1 MEKKVKLTL
10 MRPVLVYLALAGLT
24 GCVSPRSVSYTVDAH
39 LPSTP
44 STVVWGY
51 IPPGRNPVLTIKS
64 GQNVRIDTLSHQ
76 GMAQGVDPVTF
87 FGAGGIQPA
96 QVLKDAMDV
105 YYKVTR
111 TKAGGAHVLTGP
123 IYVEGA
129 EPGDMLEVRVLHVD
143 FRTPYGVSNS
153 NKGSGVLPDL
163 HAQPYPK
170 VIKFDLE
177 RGVALF
183 APGVEIPLSPFM
195 GIMAVTPPAG
205 TLPSSR
211 PPGIYGGNMDFHRLT
226 AGASLYLPVFQPG
239 ALFYTGDAHAVQ
251 GDGEVNGTAIEA
263 SLAPLLQFI
272 VHKGGG
278 KGMKWPRAEDAV
290 NYYVMGMD
298 VDLNVALRE
307 AVQESVRFL
316 GQERNLSPGDAYA
329 LASIATHFG
338 IAEAVNHVGVIYG
351 AIPKRIFDSNKPFWS
366 APNR

>member
-1 MEKKVKLTL
+1 MKLTL
-10 MRPVLVYLALAGLT
+10 MRLALVCLALAGLT
-24 GCVSPRSVSYTVDAH
+24 GCASPRSVSYTVDAH

-123 IYVEGA
+123 IHVEGA

-226 AGASLYLPVFQPG
+226 AGASLYLPVSSPVRCFTRG
-239 ALFYTGDAHAVQ
+239 MRTRCRA
-251 GDGEVNGTAIEA
+251 TA
-263 SLAPLLQFI
+263 
-272 VHKGGG
+272 K
-278 KGMKWPRAEDAV
+278 
-290 NYYVMGMD
+290 
-298 VDLNVALRE
+298 
-307 AVQESVRFL
+307 
-316 GQERNLSPGDAYA
+316 
-329 LASIATHFG
+329 
-338 IAEAVNHVGVIYG
+338 
-351 AIPKRIFDSNKPFWS
+351 
-366 APNR
+366 